1 MAKFYITQVISFLE
15 YIHSMNVVYRDLK
28 PENLMISS
36 NGYLKV
42 IDFGFAKEVIDH
54 TFTFCGT
61 VDYISPEIIK
71 CQGHTIY
78 SDYWSLG
85 VLLFE
90 FLTGYTPFMAKTPME
105 SYEKIM
111 RCDYVIPGIVN
122 PLARDLIKKL
132 LVIDSTK
139 RLGCKHN
146 GIEDIMLHEWF
157 AYYQRN
163 KFNWRFIYEQKYDA
177 PYLPELNSP
186 QACESKE
193 EEEKKEDCVKE
204 EVKVKEEDR
213 KELDELDNNDIMLS
227 KQQVLLFD
235 CFNDLINIV
244 NKHDIN
250 ANINE
255 EVEEE
260 EEEECKKGNSNDE
273 EKKE

>member
-1 MAKFYITQVISFLE
+1 
-15 YIHSMNVVYRDLK
+15 MNVVYRDLK

-42 IDFGFAKEVIDH
+42 IDFGFAKEVSEH

-61 VDYISPEIIK
+61 VDYISPEVIK
-71 CQGHTIY
+71 CQGHTVY

-85 VLLFE
+85 VLLYE
-90 FLTGYTPFMAKTPME
+90 FLTGYTPFMSKTPME
-105 SYEKIM
+105 TYEKIM
-111 RCDYVIPGIVN
+111 RCDYTIPGIVN

-132 LVIDSTK
+132 LVVDTTK
-139 RLGCKHN
+139 RLGCQHN

-163 KFNWRFIYEQKYDA
+163 KFNWRFIYEQKYES
-177 PYLPELNSP
+177 PFIPTLNSP
-186 QACESKE
+186 TNESSGAE
-193 EEEKKEDCVKE
+193 EEAK
-204 EVKVKEEDR
+204 

-227 KQQVLLFD
+227 KQQALLFD

-250 ANINE
+250 GNMGE
-255 EVEEE
+255 GEGEEE
-260 EEEECKKGNSNDE
+260 EEGKSE
-273 EKKE
+273 EKKEDVGGREEKKE